1 VQRRRFLQHAGAG
14 AGAALG
20 ALAPPAFAQAL
31 PEVKWRLQSSFPK
44 SLDVVFG
51 GVVAMAERLAAMTD
65 GKFRI
70 QVFSRDEIVP
80 GAQLL
85 DAVRDGSLESCH
97 AEANTFFDRDPVF
110 AFFGAMP
117 YGMTARQQD
126 AWMVHGGG
134 LQLLRSALKRYN
146 VIGFPAGGTGV
157 QMGGWF
163 RREVKSATDLTGLRM
178 RTSGF
183 GAAVLAR
190 LGVVPQQVADRDLN
204 ASLEAGRIDATEWIG
219 PYDDEKQGFYRIVKY
234 YCYPFWAGDGNQLAV
249 LVNLQAWS
257 ALPKAYQAAFEAAC
271 VAAGVDVRSKY
282 DALNPRALRALL
294 ANGVQLRPLPQEIAR
309 AGFLAAEEV
318 YGEAMAG
325 SDEFRKIYPGWK
337 SFRDEQIRAFGLSD
351 ARSHGFMHTA
361 VLTPASGGKK

>member
-1 VQRRRFLQHAGAG
+1 LQRRRFLQHAGAG
-14 AGAALG
+14 VVLG
-20 ALAPPAFAQAL
+20 ATVSPARAQGL

-44 SLDVVFG
+44 SVDVVFG
-51 GVVAMAERLAAMTD
+51 GVAGMAERLAAMTG

-70 QVFSRDEIVP
+70 QVFARDEIVP

-97 AEANTFFDRDPVF
+97 VEANAFFTRDPVF
-110 AFFGAMP
+110 ALFGAMP
-117 YGMTARQQD
+117 FGMTARQQD
-126 AWMVHGGG
+126 AWLHHGGG
-134 LQLLRSALKRYN
+134 LPLLRSALKRYN
-146 VIGFPAGGTGV
+146 VIGFPAGGTAV

-163 RREVKSATDLTGLRM
+163 RREVKSAADLKGFRM
-178 RTSGF
+178 RCAGF

-190 LGVVPQQVADRDLN
+190 LGVLPQQVADRDLN

-249 LVNLQAWS
+249 FVNLQAWS
-257 ALPKAYQAAFEAAC
+257 ALPKEYQGAFEAAC
-271 VAAGVDVRSKY
+271 TAAGIDVRSRY
-282 DALNPRALRALL
+282 DAINPRAMRTLL
-294 ANGVQLRPLPQEIAR
+294 ANGVQLRPLPQEIAK

-325 SDEFRKIYPGWK
+325 SDEFRKIYPEWK
-337 SFRDEQIRAFGLSD
+337 RFRDEQIRAFGLSD
-351 ARSHGFMHTA
+351 ARSHSFMHTA
-361 VLTPASGGKK
+361 VLTLGSSARK